1 MNGPVVVRNSR
12 KLSLALILIAL
23 LVLGSTGT
31 VIFYALTALAGR
43 TDQIEKELTAAAG
56 RAALRALETRMGD
69 INSEFSHGDDSR
81 NPRHG
86 VSLFDWRVDDL
97 CAGTRLGVNF
107 DIAFLVNDSM
117 HSLAGCVDGRRILA
131 DPALTMGRALAPII
145 RDISAPTRRKSVR
158 TGFMHTSFGVAAVA
172 VGSAWWS
179 RAETSTA
186 PAIIIIGKRL
196 DENAVKR
203 MSRDFNI
210 PGLRLVTDLNE
221 VESAAAV
228 REPDG
233 RIIASLSWTP
243 RSSGDRALNEI
254 LPTVLANLLFLAV
267 AFAAMI
273 GAVWWAFQAVH
284 DSNKK
289 SAHAAVHDSLTGL
302 PNRAALMSML
312 DRLSGQE
319 DQEGSIIFIDLDGFK
334 EVNDFYGHEIGDR
347 LLKGF
352 GAGLATLVS
361 DQGLVARVGGDEFV
375 VLLTGSAVKSSAH
388 QLAAAAISLSAEPLR
403 VGPHSLKIEAS
414 VGLASSSFENVTGEE
429 LLRRADLAMYEAK
442 RRGGSNIAVYTQDI
456 DAGMKKRMKMAEEIR
471 QGIKD
476 REFYVVCQPIVDAGD
491 LKPVAIEI
499 LARWK
504 RPDDVVVAPE
514 EFIKVAEE
522 HSLIDE
528 LGKYLLEQGCA
539 VAGDYRNLRFSVNV
553 SALQMRSM
561 EFLGLVDRTLQRFAI
576 DPARLQIEM
585 TESKILLDG
594 TILRPVIDG
603 LKARGIQ
610 LVLDD
615 FGTGYASIA
624 YLRQFRFD
632 GLKLDRSICSEVCK
646 SVNALMMA
654 QGMILVAKAAG
665 LEVVAEG
672 VENKEQANLLKLAGC
687 THLQGYLFGPPQ
699 ELVQGDWLP
708 RLALT
713 KFARIPASD
722 STAF

>member
-1 MNGPVVVRNSR
+1 MDVPVVIRNSR
-12 KLSLALILIAL
+12 RLSLALVLIAL
-23 LVLGSTGT
+23 LVLGSTGS

-43 TDQIEKELTAAAG
+43 TDQIEKELTAGAG
-56 RAALRALETRMGD
+56 RAALRALETRVGD
-69 INSEFSHGDDSR
+69 INREFSHGDDVQS
-81 NPRHG
+81 PSHG
-86 VSLFDWRVDDL
+86 GSLFDWRVGDL
-97 CAGTRLGVNF
+97 CAGTQLGVNF
-107 DIAFLVNDSM
+107 DIAFLVDDAM
-117 HSLAGCVDGRRILA
+117 HNLAGCVDGRRITV
-131 DPALTMGRALAPII
+131 DPTQAMGRALPPII

-158 TGFMHTSFGVAAVA
+158 TGFMLTDFGVAAVA

-179 RAETSTA
+179 QAKFA
-186 PAIIIIGKRL
+186 GQPAIIVVGKRL
-196 DENAVKR
+196 DEKAVKR

-210 PGLRLVTDLNE
+210 PGLRLVTDLSQ
-221 VESAAAV
+221 VDPTAAV

-233 RIIASLSWTP
+233 RIIAGLAWTP
-243 RSSGDRALNEI
+243 RSLGDTALNEI
-254 LPTVLANLLFLAV
+254 LPTVLANMLFLAV
-267 AFAAMI
+267 AFAGMI

-302 PNRAALMSML
+302 PNRAALIAML
-312 DRLSGQE
+312 EQLSGQK
-319 DQEGSIIFIDLDGFK
+319 DQEGAIIFIDLDGFK

-347 LLKGF
+347 LLRGF
-352 GAGLATLVS
+352 GAGLATLVG

-442 RRGGSNIAVYTQDI
+442 RRGGSNIAVYSQDI
-456 DAGMKKRMKMAEEIR
+456 DAGMKKRMKMAEDIR
-471 QGIKD
+471 QGLKN
-476 REFYVVCQPIVDAGD
+476 REFRVVCQPIVDAGD

-504 RPDDVVVAPE
+504 RADGVVVAPE

-528 LGKYLLEQGCA
+528 LGKYLLEEGCA
-539 VAGDYRNLRFSVNV
+539 VAGAYRNLRFSVNV

-561 EFLGLVDRTLQRFAI
+561 EFLGLIDRTLQRFGI

-594 TILRPVIDG
+594 TILRPVIEG

-632 GLKLDRSICSEVCK
+632 GLKLDRSICSEVCR
-646 SVNALMMA
+646 SVNALMMV

-699 ELVQGDWLP
+699 EVAQADWARTGLFEAFAAPP
-708 RLALT
+708 RT
-713 KFARIPASD
+713 
-722 STAF
+722 

>member
-1 MNGPVVVRNSR
+1 MDVPVVIRNSR
-12 KLSLALILIAL
+12 RLSLALILIAL
-23 LVLGSTGT
+23 LVLGSTGS

-43 TDQIEKELTAAAG
+43 TDQIEKELTAGAG
-56 RAALRALETRMGD
+56 RAALRALETRVGD
-69 INSEFSHGDDSR
+69 INREFSHGDDVQS
-81 NPRHG
+81 PSHG
-86 VSLFDWRVDDL
+86 GSLFDWRVGDL
-97 CAGTRLGVNF
+97 CAGTQLGVNF
-107 DIAFLVNDSM
+107 DIAFLVDDAM
-117 HSLAGCVDGRRILA
+117 HNLAGCVDGRRITV
-131 DPALTMGRALAPII
+131 DPTQAMGRALPPII

-158 TGFMHTSFGVAAVA
+158 TGFMLTDFGVAAVA

-179 RAETSTA
+179 QAKFA
-186 PAIIIIGKRL
+186 GQPAIIVVGKRL
-196 DENAVKR
+196 DEKAVKR

-210 PGLRLVTDLNE
+210 PGLRLVTDLSQ
-221 VESAAAV
+221 VDPTAAV

-233 RIIASLSWTP
+233 RIIAGLAWTP
-243 RSSGDRALNEI
+243 RSLGDTALNEI
-254 LPTVLANLLFLAV
+254 LPTVLANMLFLAV
-267 AFAAMI
+267 AFAGMI

-302 PNRAALMSML
+302 PNRAALIAML
-312 DRLSGQE
+312 EQLSGQK
-319 DQEGSIIFIDLDGFK
+319 DQEGAIIFIDLDGFK

-347 LLKGF
+347 LLRGF
-352 GAGLATLVS
+352 GAGLATLVG

-442 RRGGSNIAVYTQDI
+442 RRGGSNIAVYSQDI
-456 DAGMKKRMKMAEEIR
+456 DAGMKKRMKMAEDIR
-471 QGIKD
+471 QGLKN
-476 REFYVVCQPIVDAGD
+476 REFRVVCQPIVDAGD

-504 RPDDVVVAPE
+504 RADGVVVAPE

-528 LGKYLLEQGCA
+528 LGKYLLEEGCA
-539 VAGDYRNLRFSVNV
+539 VAGAYRNLRFSVNV

-561 EFLGLVDRTLQRFAI
+561 EFLGLIDRTLQRFGI

-594 TILRPVIDG
+594 TILRPVIEG

-632 GLKLDRSICSEVCK
+632 GLKLDRSICSEVCR
-646 SVNALMMA
+646 SVNALMMV

-699 ELVQGDWLP
+699 EAAQGDWARTSLFE
-708 RLALT
+708 A
-713 KFARIPASD
+713 FAPSPQ
-722 STAF
+722 T

>member
-1 MNGPVVVRNSR
+1 MDVPVVIRNSR
-12 KLSLALILIAL
+12 RLSLALILIAL
-23 LVLGSTGT
+23 LVLGSTGS

-43 TDQIEKELTAAAG
+43 TDQIEKELTAGAG
-56 RAALRALETRMGD
+56 RAALRALETRVGD
-69 INSEFSHGDDSR
+69 INREFSHGDDIQS
-81 NPRHG
+81 PSHG
-86 VSLFDWRVDDL
+86 GSLFDWRVGDL
-97 CAGTRLGVNF
+97 CAGTQLGVNF
-107 DIAFLVNDSM
+107 DIAFLVNDAM
-117 HSLAGCVDGRRILA
+117 NNLAGCVDGRRVTI
-131 DPALTMGRALAPII
+131 DPTQAMGRALPPII

-158 TGFMHTSFGVAAVA
+158 TGFMQTDFGVAAVA

-179 RAETSTA
+179 QAKFAGE
-186 PAIIIIGKRL
+186 PAIIVVGKRL

-210 PGLRLVTDLNE
+210 PGLRLVTDLSK
-221 VESAAAV
+221 VDPTAAV

-233 RIIASLSWTP
+233 RIIAGLAWTP
-243 RSSGDRALNEI
+243 RSLGDTALNEI
-254 LPTVLANLLFLAV
+254 LPTVLANMLFLAV
-267 AFAAMI
+267 AFAGMI

-302 PNRAALMSML
+302 PNRAALIAML
-312 DRLSGQE
+312 EQLSGQK

-347 LLKGF
+347 LLRGF
-352 GAGLATLVS
+352 GAGLATLVG

-429 LLRRADLAMYEAK
+429 LLRRADLAMYDAK
-442 RRGGSNIAVYTQDI
+442 RRGGSNIAVYSQDI
-456 DAGMKKRMKMAEEIR
+456 DAGMKKRMKMAENIR
-471 QGIKD
+471 QGLKN
-476 REFYVVCQPIVDAGD
+476 REFRVVCQPIVDAGD

-504 RPDDVVVAPE
+504 RADGVVVAPE

-528 LGKYLLEQGCA
+528 LGKFLLEEGCA
-539 VAGDYRNLRFSVNV
+539 VAGAYRNLRFSLNV

-561 EFLGLVDRTLQRFAI
+561 EFLGLIDRTLQRFAI

-594 TILRPVIDG
+594 TILRPVIEG

-646 SVNALMMA
+646 SVNALMMV

-699 ELVQGDWLP
+699 EAAKGDW
-708 RLALT
+708 
-713 KFARIPASD
+713 ARTGLFEAVAPPSR
-722 STAF
+722 T

>member
-1 MNGPVVVRNSR
+1 MDVPVVIRNSR
-12 KLSLALILIAL
+12 RLSLALILIAL
-23 LVLGSTGT
+23 LVLGSTGS

-43 TDQIEKELTAAAG
+43 TDQIEKELTAGAG
-56 RAALRALETRMGD
+56 RAALRALETRVGD
-69 INSEFSHGDDSR
+69 INREFSHGDDVQS
-81 NPRHG
+81 PSHG
-86 VSLFDWRVDDL
+86 GSLFDWRVGDL
-97 CAGTRLGVNF
+97 CAGTQLGVNF
-107 DIAFLVNDSM
+107 DIAFLVDDAM
-117 HSLAGCVDGRRILA
+117 HNLAGCVDGRRITI
-131 DPALTMGRALAPII
+131 DPTQAMGRALPPII

-158 TGFMHTSFGVAAVA
+158 TGFMLTDFGVAAVA

-179 RAETSTA
+179 QAKFA
-186 PAIIIIGKRL
+186 GQPAIIVVGKRL
-196 DENAVKR
+196 DEKAVKR

-210 PGLRLVTDLNE
+210 PGLRLVTDLSQ
-221 VESAAAV
+221 VDPTAAV

-233 RIIASLSWTP
+233 RIIAGLAWTP
-243 RSSGDRALNEI
+243 RSLGDTALNEI
-254 LPTVLANLLFLAV
+254 LPTVLANMLFLAV
-267 AFAAMI
+267 AFAGMI

-302 PNRAALMSML
+302 PNRAALIAML
-312 DRLSGQE
+312 EQLSGQK
-319 DQEGSIIFIDLDGFK
+319 DQEGAIIFIDLDGFK

-347 LLKGF
+347 LLRGF
-352 GAGLATLVS
+352 GAGLATLVG

-442 RRGGSNIAVYTQDI
+442 RRGGSNIAVYSQDI
-456 DAGMKKRMKMAEEIR
+456 DAGMKKRMKMAEDIR
-471 QGIKD
+471 QGLKN
-476 REFYVVCQPIVDAGD
+476 REFRVVCQPIVDAGD

-504 RPDDVVVAPE
+504 RADGVVIAPE

-522 HSLIDE
+522 HGLIDE
-528 LGKYLLEQGCA
+528 LGKYLLEEGCA
-539 VAGDYRNLRFSVNV
+539 VAGAYRNLRFSVNV

-561 EFLGLVDRTLQRFAI
+561 EFLGLIDRTLQRFGI

-594 TILRPVIDG
+594 TILRPVIEG

-646 SVNALMMA
+646 SVNALMMV

-699 ELVQGDWLP
+699 EAAQGDWARTSLFE
-708 RLALT
+708 A
-713 KFARIPASD
+713 FAPSPQ
-722 STAF
+722 T

>member
-1 MNGPVVVRNSR
+1 MDVPVVIRNSR
-12 KLSLALILIAL
+12 RLSLALILIAL
-23 LVLGSTGT
+23 LVLGSTGS

-43 TDQIEKELTAAAG
+43 TDQIEKELTAGAG
-56 RAALRALETRMGD
+56 RAALRALETRVGD
-69 INSEFSHGDDSR
+69 INREFSHGDDVQS
-81 NPRHG
+81 PSHG
-86 VSLFDWRVDDL
+86 GSLFDWRVGDL
-97 CAGTRLGVNF
+97 CAGTQLGVNF
-107 DIAFLVNDSM
+107 DIAFLVDDAM
-117 HSLAGCVDGRRILA
+117 HNLAGCVDGRRITI
-131 DPALTMGRALAPII
+131 DPTQAMGRALPPII

-158 TGFMHTSFGVAAVA
+158 TGFMLTDFGVAAVA

-179 RAETSTA
+179 QAKFA
-186 PAIIIIGKRL
+186 GQPAIIVVGKRL
-196 DENAVKR
+196 DEKAVKR

-210 PGLRLVTDLNE
+210 PGLRLVTDLSQ
-221 VESAAAV
+221 VDPTAAV

-233 RIIASLSWTP
+233 RIIAGLAWTP
-243 RSSGDRALNEI
+243 RSLGDTALNEI
-254 LPTVLANLLFLAV
+254 LPTVLANMLFLAV
-267 AFAAMI
+267 AFAGMI

-302 PNRAALMSML
+302 PNRAALIAML
-312 DRLSGQE
+312 EQLSGQK
-319 DQEGSIIFIDLDGFK
+319 DQEGAIIFIDLDGFK

-347 LLKGF
+347 LLRGF
-352 GAGLATLVS
+352 GAGLATLVG

-442 RRGGSNIAVYTQDI
+442 RRGGSNIAVYSQDI
-456 DAGMKKRMKMAEEIR
+456 DAGMKKRMKMAEDIR
-471 QGIKD
+471 QGLKN
-476 REFYVVCQPIVDAGD
+476 REFRVVCQPIVDAGD

-504 RPDDVVVAPE
+504 RADGVVVAPE

-528 LGKYLLEQGCA
+528 LGKYLLEEGCA
-539 VAGDYRNLRFSVNV
+539 VAGAYRNLRFSVNV

-561 EFLGLVDRTLQRFAI
+561 EFLGLIDRTLQRFGI

-594 TILRPVIDG
+594 TILRPVIEG

-632 GLKLDRSICSEVCK
+632 GLKLDRSICSEVCR
-646 SVNALMMA
+646 SVNALMMV

-699 ELVQGDWLP
+699 EAAQGDWARTSLFE
-708 RLALT
+708 A
-713 KFARIPASD
+713 FAPSPQ
-722 STAF
+722 T

>member
-1 MNGPVVVRNSR
+1 MDGPVVRNSR
-12 KLSLALILIAL
+12 RLSLALILIAL
-23 LVLGSTGT
+23 LVLGSTGS

-43 TDQIEKELTAAAG
+43 TDQIEKELTASAG
-56 RAALRALETRMGD
+56 RAALRALETRLGD
-69 INSEFSHGDDSR
+69 INREFSHGDDVQ
-81 NPRHG
+81 NPRYG

-97 CAGTRLGVNF
+97 CASTRLGVNF
-107 DIAFLVNDSM
+107 DIAFLVNEAM
-117 HSLAGCVDGRRILA
+117 QSLAGCVDGRRISV
-131 DPALTMGRALAPII
+131 DPTQAMGRALAPII

-158 TGFMHTSFGVAAVA
+158 TGFMHTGFGVAAIA

-179 RAETSTA
+179 QADISGA
-186 PAIIIIGKRL
+186 PAIIVVGKRL
-196 DENAVKR
+196 DENSVKR

-210 PGLRLVTDLNE
+210 PGLRLVTDLSE
-221 VESAAAV
+221 VNPAAAV

-233 RIIASLSWTP
+233 RIIASLAWTP
-243 RSSGDRALNEI
+243 RSLGKMALNEI

-302 PNRAALMSML
+302 PNRAALIAML
-312 DRLSGQE
+312 DGLSHQK
-319 DQEGSIIFIDLDGFK
+319 DQEGSVIFIDLDGFK

-352 GAGLATLVS
+352 GAGLATLVG

-388 QLAAAAISLSAEPLR
+388 QLAAAAIALSAEPLR
-403 VGPHSLKIEAS
+403 VGPHSLKIQAS
-414 VGLASSSFENVTGEE
+414 VGLASSNFENVTGEE

-442 RRGGSNIAVYTQDI
+442 RRGGSNIAVYSHDI

-471 QGIKD
+471 QGIKN
-476 REFYVVCQPIVDAGD
+476 REFRVVCQPIVDAGD
-491 LKPVAIEI
+491 LKPVAMEI

-504 RPDDVVVAPE
+504 RADGVVVAPE

-539 VAGDYRNLRFSVNV
+539 VAGAHRNLRFSVNV

-561 EFLGLVDRTLQRFAI
+561 EFLGVVDRTLQRFAI
-576 DPARLQIEM
+576 EPARLQIEM

-603 LKARGIQ
+603 LKSRGIQ

-687 THLQGYLFGPPQ
+687 THLQGYLFGAPQ
-699 ELVQGDWLP
+699 EITQGDWLNTGLLEASASP
-708 RLALT
+708 
-713 KFARIPASD
+713 PAVI
-722 STAF
+722 AIK